1 MKTKRSQMLPKGYAV
16 EKRRFEILLWRAAGD
31 YKGMPTH
38 AKLAGRGFQT
48 MEEAIEA
55 AWAWAHAE
63 GNEDEIQ
70 T

>member
-1 MKTKRSQMLPKGYAV
+1 MKTKRSQTLPEGYAV

-48 MEEAIEA
+48 MEEAVES
-55 AWAWAHAE
+55 AWADAD
-63 GNEDEIQ
+63 GGSDEIDV
-70 T
+70 